1 MEIRIQNLNKTFRSG
16 DRDVVALKDVS
27 LLLPGNAVTTLLGP
41 SGCGKTTLLRCIAG
55 LETPDSGEIAI
66 GNKVVWAKN
75 GRHTTFVSPDKRGI
89 GMVFQSY
96 AIWPHMTVF
105 ENLAYPLEARRLSR
119 DEIRKRVREAL
130 RFVQLDELESRPST
144 ALSGGQQQ
152 RVAMARALIS
162 EPDVILFD
170 EPLSNLDAKLRE
182 EMRKELRRLLTQVG
196 ITSVYVTHDRFE
208 ALALSDFVVVMRS
221 GTVMEKGTPREIY
234 FRPKDRFVV
243 DFLGGA
249 NFFEG
254 TVTGFQ
260 DNYIL
265 VRSPI
270 GTLACEA
277 TEDISEGQAV
287 TVYIRVAFIKI
298 PEQEPR
304 LSPINRFRGKIETLI
319 FLGESYEMEVIVG
332 TVKLGMRASSTLAV
346 REGEEIEF
354 FIEPAGCRVLS

>member
-1 MEIRIQNLNKTFRSG
+1 MEIRIQNLSKTFRSG
-16 DRDVVALKDVS
+16 DRCVVALKDVS
-27 LLLPGNAVTTLLGP
+27 LVLPSNSVTTLLGP

-55 LETPDSGEIAI
+55 LEIPDSGEIVI
-66 GNKVVWAKN
+66 GNRVVWAKN
-75 GRHTTFVSPDKRGI
+75 GRQTTFVSPDKRGI

-119 DEIRKRVREAL
+119 DEVRKRVRDTL

-182 EMRKELRRLLTQVG
+182 EMRKELRKFLTQLG

-208 ALALSDFVVVMRS
+208 ALALSDFVVVMKS
-221 GTVMEKGTPREIY
+221 GTVMEVGTPREIY

-249 NFFEG
+249 SFLEG
-254 TVTGFQ
+254 TVIGFQ
-260 DNYIL
+260 DSYIL

-270 GTLACEA
+270 GTLACEGR
-277 TEDISEGQAV
+277 EGISEGQTV
-287 TVYIRVAFIKI
+287 TVYVRVAFINI
-298 PEQEPR
+298 PHPEPPPN
-304 LSPINRFRGKIETLI
+304 SINRFRGRIESLI
-319 FLGESYEMEVIVG
+319 FLGESYEAEVMVG
-332 TVKLGMRASSTLAV
+332 DAKLSMRASSTLDI
-346 REGEEIEF
+346 REGEEIEL